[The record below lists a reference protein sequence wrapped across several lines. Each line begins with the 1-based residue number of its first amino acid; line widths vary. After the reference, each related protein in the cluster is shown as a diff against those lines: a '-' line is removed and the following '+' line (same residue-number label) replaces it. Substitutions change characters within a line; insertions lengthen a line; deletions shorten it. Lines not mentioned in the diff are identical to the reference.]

1 MRRPKY
7 PPLHQPAID
16 EMPTRYIVSEVG
28 CCPQDDWQIMATAD
42 NAIVAAAA
50 FKAAGE
56 QRPNRTIVLCQGARI
71 IDWNPEAAQGRV
83 NA

>member
-16 EMPTRYIVSEVG
+16 AMPIRYIISEWDAERQTTG
-28 CCPQDDWQIMATAD
+28 EILATAD

-56 QRPNRTIVLCQGARI
+56 QRPSRTIVLCQGARI
-71 IDWNPEAAQGRV
+71 IDWHPGRPKD
-83 NA
+83 A